1 MNPACWLSSSLSTLL
16 RSISKSPNHS
26 HAVPRPYHAARLM
39 RARAQEKIHGMVQI
53 VKGLG
58 AQTTLGRTG
67 ADW

>member
-1 MNPACWLSSSLSTLL
+1 
-16 RSISKSPNHS
+16 
-26 HAVPRPYHAARLM
+26 M

-58 AQTTLGRTG
+58 AQTTLGRAG